1 MLKHVI
7 PLLLLIGLSYS
18 QGGSY
23 ALDFDGSNDYVS
35 ITDDASLT
43 STSVIT
49 ISAWFKKVSGSGWMS
64 LVGKGTSDANEE
76 YALMLKDDQVYFD
89 VGQGGGPYLQQSTTI
104 APETWHHIAAVH
116 TRSSNTSTLKVY
128 LNGQDVGGTTVN
140 ASNTPNDNSS
150 PLTIGSRFS
159 TSNAL
164 FEGRIDDVRIW
175 NDARTVAEIQEYM
188 HKEVASDASG
198 LVAYYKMSDGSGT
211 SLADNSSNS
220 NTGTL
225 TNMVTSG
232 GSSDWVTSYAPI
244 GDLNS
249 SYETDVEAIWKVSG
263 TSASEASDGLTM
275 TVGSAL
281 STGNFAVDGNHN
293 TSGTSASDI
302 GSAGSWH
309 RTGRIWQGD
318 ESGTVAGTIT
328 IDISDATSNAG
339 HSSGTASNYR
349 LLYRSSTSGDFSSA
363 ATGASISGAVVSF
376 TSVSLA
382 DGYYALGAQSD
393 ASLPVELTSFEVL
406 DTRDNSITLHWITE
420 SEINNLGF
428 ILDRRTPTI
437 DWIEIAS
444 FVTDTEL
451 QGQGSVSH
459 QTVYTYTDNTVTDDE
474 TYDYRIAD
482 VDYDGN
488 KEYHSLQL
496 MGISPASIPS
506 TYVLHQNYPNP
517 FNPITTLSYD
527 LPEDDLV
534 NITTYDMMGKVVR
547 TLINMEQTVGYRSVQ
562 LNGTN
567 DNGSPVSAGVYLYTI
582 QAGEFRQTKKMVL
595 LK

>member
-1 MLKHVI
+1 MVKHVI
-7 PLLLLIGLSYS
+7 PVFLLIGLSYS

-23 ALDFDGSNDYVS
+23 ALDFDGSDDYVS

-76 YALMLKDDQVYFD
+76 YVLLLKDDQVYFD
-89 VGQGGGPYLQQSTTI
+89 VGNGGGPYLQQSTTI

-116 TRSSNTSTLKVY
+116 TRSSGTSTLKVY

-140 ASNTPNDNSS
+140 ASNTPNDNSI

-263 TSASEASDGLTM
+263 TSASDASDGLTM

-281 STGNFAVDGNHN
+281 STGNFAVFGNNN

-302 GSAGSWH
+302 GSVGSTD
-309 RTGRIWQGD
+309 RTGRIWQVD

-328 IDISDATSNAG
+328 IDISDATGNAG
-339 HSSGTASNYR
+339 HSGTASNFR
-349 LLYRSSTSGDFSSA
+349 LLYRSGTSGDFSSA
-363 ATGASISGAVVSF
+363 ATGASISGDVVTF

-406 DTRDNSITLHWITE
+406 DTRDNGITLHWITE

-459 QTVYTYTDNTVTDDE
+459 QTIYTYTDNTVIDNE
-474 TYDYRIAD
+474 VYDYRIAD

-527 LPEDDLV
+527 LPEDALV
-534 NITTYDMMGKVVR
+534 NITIYDMMGKVVR
-547 TLINMEQTVGYRSVQ
+547 TLINMEQTAGYKSIQ
-562 LNGTN
+562 WNATN
-567 DNGSPVSAGVYLYTI
+567 DEGKPVSAGLYLYTI

>member
-1 MLKHVI
+1 
-7 PLLLLIGLSYS
+7 
-18 QGGSY
+18 
-23 ALDFDGSNDYVS
+23 
-35 ITDDASLT
+35 
-43 STSVIT
+43 
-49 ISAWFKKVSGSGWMS
+49 
-64 LVGKGTSDANEE
+64 
-76 YALMLKDDQVYFD
+76 
-89 VGQGGGPYLQQSTTI
+89 
-104 APETWHHIAAVH
+104 
-116 TRSSNTSTLKVY
+116 
-128 LNGQDVGGTTVN
+128 
-140 ASNTPNDNSS
+140 
-150 PLTIGSRFS
+150 
-159 TSNAL
+159 
-164 FEGRIDDVRIW
+164 
-175 NDARTVAEIQEYM
+175 
-188 HKEVASDASG
+188 
-198 LVAYYKMSDGSGT
+198 
-211 SLADNSSNS
+211 
-220 NTGTL
+220 
-225 TNMVTSG
+225 MVTSG

-263 TSASEASDGLTM
+263 TSASDASDGLTM
-275 TVGSAL
+275 TVSSAL
-281 STGNFAVDGNHN
+281 STGNFAVFGNNN
-293 TSGTSASDI
+293 TSGTSTSDI
-302 GSAGSWH
+302 GSVGSTS
-309 RTGRIWQGD
+309 RTGRIWQVD

-328 IDISDATSNAG
+328 IDISDATGNAG
-339 HSSGTASNYR
+339 QSGTASNFR
-349 LLYRSSTSGDFSSA
+349 LLYRSGTSGDFSSA
-363 ATGASISGAVVSF
+363 ATGASISGDAVTF

-406 DTRDNSITLHWITE
+406 DTRDNGITLHWITE

-496 MGISPASIPS
+496 MGISPVSIPI

-527 LPEDDLV
+527 LPEDALV
-534 NITTYDMMGKVVR
+534 NITIYDMMGRQIR
-547 TLINMEQTVGYRSVQ
+547 TLINNQQTAGYRSVQ
-562 LNGTN
+562 WNGTN
-567 DNGSPVSAGVYLYTI
+567 DNGSPVSAGLYLYTI
-582 QAGEFRQTKKMVL
+582 QAGDFRQTKKMVL

>member
-1 MLKHVI
+1 
-7 PLLLLIGLSYS
+7 
-18 QGGSY
+18 
-23 ALDFDGSNDYVS
+23 
-35 ITDDASLT
+35 
-43 STSVIT
+43 
-49 ISAWFKKVSGSGWMS
+49 
-64 LVGKGTSDANEE
+64 
-76 YALMLKDDQVYFD
+76 
-89 VGQGGGPYLQQSTTI
+89 
-104 APETWHHIAAVH
+104 
-116 TRSSNTSTLKVY
+116 
-128 LNGQDVGGTTVN
+128 
-140 ASNTPNDNSS
+140 
-150 PLTIGSRFS
+150 
-159 TSNAL
+159 
-164 FEGRIDDVRIW
+164 
-175 NDARTVAEIQEYM
+175 M

-263 TSASEASDGLTM
+263 TSASDASDGLTM
-275 TVGSAL
+275 TVSSAL
-281 STGNFAVDGNHN
+281 STGNFAVFGNNN
-293 TSGTSASDI
+293 TSGISTSDL
-302 GSAGSWH
+302 GSVGSTN
-309 RTGRIWQGD
+309 RTGRIWQVD

-349 LLYRSSTSGDFSSA
+349 LLYRSGTSGDFSSA
-363 ATGASISGAVVSF
+363 ATGASISGDVVSF

-406 DTRDNSITLHWITE
+406 DTRDNGITLHWITE

-444 FVTDTEL
+444 FVTHPEL

-459 QTVYTYTDNTVTDDE
+459 QTIYTYTDNTVTDDE

-496 MGISPASIPS
+496 MGISPASLPS

-527 LPEDDLV
+527 LPEDALV
-534 NITTYDMMGKVVR
+534 NITIYDMMGRIVNNLVSSQQN
-547 TLINMEQTVGYRSVQ
+547 TGYKSIQ
-562 LNGTN
+562 WNAANNLGE
-567 DNGSPVSAGVYLYTI
+567 PVSAGLYLYTI
-582 QAGEFRQTKKMVL
+582 QAGDFRQTKKMVL